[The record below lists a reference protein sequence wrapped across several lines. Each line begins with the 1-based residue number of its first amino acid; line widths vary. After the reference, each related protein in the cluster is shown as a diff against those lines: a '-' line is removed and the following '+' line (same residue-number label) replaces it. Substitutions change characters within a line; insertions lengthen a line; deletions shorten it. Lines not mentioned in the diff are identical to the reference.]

1 MLQNLKKECAI
12 WEVFAIFLK
21 VDNRVYKMQ
30 RAMCLRKLQL
40 NKQFLF
46 LSNFGFSL

>member
-21 VDNRVYKMQ
+21 VDNQVYKKK
-30 RAMCLRKLQL
+30 RIPAKSHVPKKTAI
-40 NKQFLF
+40 KQTIFIF
-46 LSNFGFSL
+46 K